1 MLGRQSRKKR
11 KDRSRNSSSWSHLG
25 CLIRLVKNFLFDY
38 DGVAA
43 LTLLHYPRMS
53 DASANP
59 SSATASPFLSEL
71 QATLD
76 REIPMSAQM
85 GIRVHDGG
93 ADGLVMRLPLSPN
106 RNHQQTAFAGSLNA
120 LCTIAGWGSV
130 YLLLREL
137 DRRGN
142 IVIRRSTIKY
152 QEPVT
157 SSEIYARCQP
167 VSPVARQYFL
177 EMLDDKG
184 QAKLDL
190 TVEIAGAEGPAVS
203 FNGSYVV
210 LPAGGEN
217 TLLRGYTSE

>member
-1 MLGRQSRKKR
+1 MHSTMPDFQSNPT
-11 KDRSRNSSSWSHLG
+11 S
-25 CLIRLVKNFLFDY
+25 
-38 DGVAA
+38 AA
-43 LTLLHYPRMS
+43 LQPPL
-53 DASANP
+53 D
-59 SSATASPFLSEL
+59 EL
-71 QATLD
+71 QATLQ

-93 ADGLVMRLPLSPN
+93 PAGLVMRLPLAPN

-137 DRRGN
+137 GRGGS

-157 SSEIYARCQP
+157 SLEIYARCLP
-167 VSPVARQYFL
+167 VTAEAKQYFL

-190 TVEIAGAEGPAVS
+190 VVEVAGADGPAVT
-203 FNGSYVV
+203 FTGSYVV
-210 LPAGGEN
+210 LPAAAQAIIAAC
-217 TLLRGYTSE
+217 

>member
-1 MLGRQSRKKR
+1 MP
-11 KDRSRNSSSWSHLG
+11 D
-25 CLIRLVKNFLFDY
+25 I
-38 DGVAA
+38 
-43 LTLLHYPRMS
+43 
-53 DASANP
+53 SANQVSVP
-59 SSATASPFLSEL
+59 SSALLSEL
-71 QATLD
+71 QATLA

-85 GIRVHDGG
+85 GIQVHDGG

-120 LCTIAGWGSV
+120 LCTITGWGSV

-137 DRRGN
+137 GRRGN

-167 VSPVARQYFL
+167 IPAAARQYFL

-190 TVEIAGAEGPAVS
+190 FVDVPGSGGPAVS
-203 FNGSYVV
+203 FSGSYVV
-210 LPAGGEN
+210 LPNGQ
-217 TLLRGYTSE
+217 

>member
-1 MLGRQSRKKR
+1 MTPNTSTPPI
-11 KDRSRNSSSWSHLG
+11 SSS
-25 CLIRLVKNFLFDY
+25 
-38 DGVAA
+38 
-43 LTLLHYPRMS
+43 
-53 DASANP
+53 
-59 SSATASPFLSEL
+59 SPLLSEL
-71 QATLD
+71 QATLE

-85 GIRVHDGG
+85 GIRVHQGD

-130 YLLLREL
+130 YLLLKEL
-137 DRRGN
+137 GRRGN

-157 SSEIYARCQP
+157 ASEIYARCHP
-167 VSPVARQYFL
+167 VNPAARQYFL

-190 TVEIAGAEGPAVS
+190 TVEVAGAEGSAVVFS
-203 FNGSYVV
+203 GSYVV
-210 LPAGGEN
+210 LPNGAQ
-217 TLLRGYTSE
+217 